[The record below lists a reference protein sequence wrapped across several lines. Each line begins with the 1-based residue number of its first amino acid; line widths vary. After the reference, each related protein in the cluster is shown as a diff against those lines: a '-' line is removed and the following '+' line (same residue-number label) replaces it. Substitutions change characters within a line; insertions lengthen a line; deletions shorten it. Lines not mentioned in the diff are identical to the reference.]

1 MRFVTVRELRRSSA
15 SIWQELST
23 EKDMVVTS
31 NGKPI
36 AILSTTSEDSVEE
49 SLSTIRRARA
59 VEAVTA
65 MQQGSVEAGTDQL
78 SPQQVRAEIAA
89 VPRSRPK

>member
-1 MRFVTVRELRRSSA
+1 MRFVSVRELRRSSA

-36 AILSTTSEDSVEE
+36 AILSTTSEDGLEV

-59 VEAVTA
+59 LEAVTA
-65 MQQGSVEAGTDQL
+65 MQQSSVEAGTDQL
-78 SPQQVRAEIAA
+78 SPPQVSDEIAA
-89 VPRSRPK
+89 VRRGRPK